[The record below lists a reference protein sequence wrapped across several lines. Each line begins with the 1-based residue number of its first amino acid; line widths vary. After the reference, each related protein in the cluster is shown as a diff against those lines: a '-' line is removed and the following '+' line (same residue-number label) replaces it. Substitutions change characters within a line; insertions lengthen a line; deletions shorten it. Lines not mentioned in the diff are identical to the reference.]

1 MKKHFCSVLA
11 AALVTL
17 YFGTLGTVSADTV
30 LTAEKEYL
38 TRAEEIGLLEDF
50 PIDSPDRPVTRR
62 EFCELTDNL
71 LDSLGI
77 TTENP
82 TRAPFEDTF
91 DTSVTRL
98 YAAGIVKGTSET
110 TFSPDDTLIR
120 ADAACLTARTAAF
133 CHVGL
138 PEKAV
143 AELTEEIP
151 DYAKHNIGL
160 VMAYGLFVGTEN
172 GFKPYEPYTVEQS
185 VTVLVRL
192 YDLVKAA
199 RSETFEDKLISL
211 LPHDKNFMISPLS
224 LKAALAL
231 AANGASDNTLEEI
244 LNTLGYP
251 DLVSFNEAMQKALK
265 AKSGE
270 TLVFETANSL
280 WLNRDNMAFSFRK
293 EYTGAMSD
301 LFGATASETD
311 NKNAVREINA
321 WASEKTHG
329 KIEKIID
336 DSNFAALLA
345 NAVYFKG
352 NWRSQ
357 FRESATKN
365 ETFTNANGQ
374 RQEIPFMQQTSYF
387 EYSENS
393 ACKLLKLPYQ
403 VDFSENDR
411 AQRIQTAMVI
421 VLPNEGVS
429 LDSIR
434 LSEQIQAAVWKSKR
448 IAVKLPK
455 FHIENSFDLT
465 DSLKSLGIKEAF
477 DKDKADFS
485 PMFGAKFAYLD
496 TVLQN
501 TYINVDENGTE
512 AAAVTVGG
520 IGGSAAIPDE
530 PIPFVADHPFYFAI
544 VDEIGN
550 GMLFAG
556 QFAYAE

>member
-1 MKKHFCSVLA
+1 MKKHFH
-11 AALVTL
+11 ALLWTL
-17 YFGTLGTVSADTV
+17 LFCLLLS
-30 LTAEKEYL
+30 LSSFAEDAPPVGKAYL
-38 TRAEEIGLLEDF
+38 TRAEELGFLENF
-50 PIDSPDRPVTRR
+50 SIDSPEKPITRR
-62 EFCELTDNL
+62 EFCVLTDKL
-71 LDSLGI
+71 LASLGI
-77 TTENP
+77 TTGNP
-82 TRAPFEDTF
+82 MRAPFEDTF
-91 DTSVTRL
+91 DPAVMGL
-98 YAAGIVKGTSET
+98 YVAGIVKGTSET

-133 CHVGL
+133 CHIGL

-143 AELTEEIP
+143 TVPTEEIP
-151 DYAKHNIGL
+151 DYAKHNVGL

-172 GFKPYEPYTVEQS
+172 GFEPYEPYTVEQS

-211 LPHDKNFMISPLS
+211 LPKDKNFMVSPLS

-231 AANGASDNTLEEI
+231 AANGASDNTLDEI

-280 WLNRDNMAFSFRK
+280 WLNRDKMAFSFRK

-311 NKNAVREINA
+311 DKNAVRAINA
-321 WASEKTHG
+321 WANEKTHG

-336 DSNFAALLA
+336 NSDFAALLA

-352 NWRSQ
+352 NWRLQ

-365 ETFTNANGQ
+365 EVFTEANGET
-374 RQEIPFMQQTSYF
+374 QEIPFMQQTSYF
-387 EYSENS
+387 EYSKNN

-411 AQRIQTAMVI
+411 EQRIQTAMII
-421 VLPNEGVS
+421 VLPNEGVA
-429 LDSIR
+429 LNSIR
-434 LSEQIQAAVWKSKR
+434 LSEQIQNANWKNEYIS
-448 IAVKLPK
+448 IKLPK
-455 FHIENSFDLT
+455 FRIENSFDLT
-465 DSLKSLGIKEAF
+465 DTLKSLGIKEAF

-520 IGGSAAIPDE
+520 MGGSAAIPDE

-544 VDEIGN
+544 VDEIN
-550 GMLFAG
+550 NEMLFAG
-556 QFAYAE
+556 QFAYAA

>member
-1 MKKHFCSVLA
+1 MKKHFH
-11 AALVTL
+11 ALLWTL
-17 YFGTLGTVSADTV
+17 LLCLLLSLSSF
-30 LTAEKEYL
+30 AEDAPPVGKVYL
-38 TRAEEIGLLEDF
+38 TRAEELGFLENF
-50 PIDSPDRPVTRR
+50 SIDSPEKPITRR
-62 EFCELTDNL
+62 EFCVLTDKL
-71 LDSLGI
+71 LASLGI
-77 TTENP
+77 TTGNP
-82 TRAPFEDTF
+82 MRAPFEDTF
-91 DTSVTRL
+91 DPAVMGL
-98 YAAGIVKGTSET
+98 YVAGIVKGTSET

-143 AELTEEIP
+143 TVPTEEIP
-151 DYAKHNIGL
+151 DYAKHNVGL

-172 GFKPYEPYTVEQS
+172 GFEPYEPYTVEQS

-199 RSETFEDKLISL
+199 RSEAFEDKLISL
-211 LPHDKNFMISPLS
+211 LPKDKNFMVSPLS

-231 AANGASDNTLEEI
+231 AANGASDNTLDEI

-311 NKNAVREINA
+311 DKNAVRAINA
-321 WASEKTHG
+321 WVSEKTHG

-336 DSNFAALLA
+336 NSDFAALLA

-352 NWRSQ
+352 NWY
-357 FRESATKN
+357 SAFHEKETKN
-365 ETFTNANGQ
+365 EIFTDANG
-374 RQEIPFMQQTSYF
+374 RKKEIPFLEDGYYWVS
-387 EYSENS
+387 YSENDD
-393 ACKLLKLPYQ
+393 CKLVKIGYYTGASERQ
-403 VDFSENDR
+403 VS
-411 AQRIQTAMVI
+411 MVI
-421 VLPNEGVS
+421 VLPNEGVA
-429 LDSIR
+429 LNSIR
-434 LSEQIQAAVWKSKR
+434 LSEQIQNANWKNEYIS
-448 IAVKLPK
+448 IKLPK
-455 FHIENSFDLT
+455 FRIENSFDLT
-465 DSLKSLGIKEAF
+465 DTLKSLGIKEAF

-520 IGGSAAIPDE
+520 MGGSAAIPDE

-544 VDEIGN
+544 VDEIN
-550 GMLFAG
+550 NEMLFAG
-556 QFAYAE
+556 QFAYAA

>member
-1 MKKHFCSVLA
+1 MKKHFH
-11 AALVTL
+11 ALLWTL
-17 YFGTLGTVSADTV
+17 LLCLLLSLSSF
-30 LTAEKEYL
+30 AEDAPPVGKAYL
-38 TRAEEIGLLEDF
+38 TRAEELGLLENF
-50 PIDSPDRPVTRR
+50 SIDSPEKPITRR
-62 EFCELTDNL
+62 EFCVLTDKL
-71 LDSLGI
+71 LASLGI
-77 TTENP
+77 TTGNP
-82 TRAPFEDTF
+82 MRAPFEDTF
-91 DTSVTRL
+91 DPAVMGL
-98 YAAGIVKGTSET
+98 YVAGIVKGTSET

-133 CHVGL
+133 CHIGL

-143 AELTEEIP
+143 TVPTEEIP
-151 DYAKHNIGL
+151 DYAKHNVGL

-172 GFKPYEPYTVEQS
+172 GFEPYEPYTVEQS

-199 RSETFEDKLISL
+199 RSEAFEDKLISL
-211 LPHDKNFMISPLS
+211 LPKDKNFMVSPLS

-231 AANGASDNTLEEI
+231 AANGASDNTLDEI

-311 NKNAVREINA
+311 DKNAVRAINA
-321 WASEKTHG
+321 WANEKTHG

-336 DSNFAALLA
+336 NSDFAALLA

-352 NWRSQ
+352 NWRLQ

-365 ETFTNANGQ
+365 EVFTEANGKT
-374 RQEIPFMQQTSYF
+374 QEIPFMKQTSYF
-387 EYSENS
+387 EYSKNN

-411 AQRIQTAMVI
+411 EQRIQTAMII
-421 VLPNEGVS
+421 VLPNESVS

-434 LSEQIQAAVWKSKR
+434 LSEQIQNASWESKR
-448 IAVKLPK
+448 IAVKLPT
-455 FHIENSFDLT
+455 FHIESSFDLT

-496 TVLQN
+496 SILQN
-501 TYINVDENGTE
+501 TYMNVDEKGTE

-520 IGGSAAIPDE
+520 MGGSAAIPDE

-544 VDEIGN
+544 VDEIN
-550 GMLFAG
+550 NEMLFAG
-556 QFAYAE
+556 QFAYAA

>member
-1 MKKHFCSVLA
+1 MKKHFH
-11 AALVTL
+11 ALLWTL
-17 YFGTLGTVSADTV
+17 LFCLLLS
-30 LTAEKEYL
+30 LSSFAEDAPPVGKAYL
-38 TRAEEIGLLEDF
+38 TRAEELGLLENF
-50 PIDSPDRPVTRR
+50 SIDSPEKPITRR
-62 EFCELTDNL
+62 EFCVLTDKL
-71 LDSLGI
+71 LASLGK
-77 TTENP
+77 TTGNP
-82 TRAPFEDTF
+82 MRAPFEDTF
-91 DTSVTRL
+91 DPAVMGL
-98 YAAGIVKGTSET
+98 YVAGIVKGTSET
-110 TFSPDDTLIR
+110 SFSPDDTLIR

-133 CHVGL
+133 CHIGL

-143 AELTEEIP
+143 TVPTEEIP
-151 DYAKHNIGL
+151 DYAKHNVGL

-172 GFKPYEPYTVEQS
+172 GFEPYKPYTVEQS

-211 LPHDKNFMISPLS
+211 LPKDKNFMVSPLS
-224 LKAALAL
+224 LKTALAL
-231 AANGASDNTLEEI
+231 AANGASDNTLDEI

-251 DLVSFNEAMQKALK
+251 DLVAFNEAMQKALK

-311 NKNAVREINA
+311 DKNAVRAINA
-321 WASEKTHG
+321 WANEKTHG

-336 DSNFAALLA
+336 NSDFAALLA

-352 NWRSQ
+352 NWRLQ

-365 ETFTNANGQ
+365 EVFTEANGET
-374 RQEIPFMQQTSYF
+374 QEIPFMQQTSYF
-387 EYSENS
+387 EYSKNN

-411 AQRIQTAMVI
+411 EQRIQTAMII
-421 VLPNEGVS
+421 VLPNESVS

-434 LSEQIQAAVWKSKR
+434 LSEQIQNASWKSKR
-448 IAVKLPK
+448 IAVKLPT
-455 FHIENSFDLT
+455 FHIESSFDLT

-477 DKDKADFS
+477 NKDKADFS

-501 TYINVDENGTE
+501 TYINVDETGTE
-512 AAAVTVGG
+512 AAAVTA
-520 IGGSAAIPDE
+520 IGVKATSLPSE

-544 VDEIGN
+544 VDEIN
-550 GMLFAG
+550 NEMLFAG
-556 QFAYAE
+556 QFAYAA

>member
-1 MKKHFCSVLA
+1 MKKRFPALLWTLLFCLLLTLSSFAEDAPQVSDSDLLA
-11 AALVTL
+11 RAR
-17 YFGTLGTVSADTV
+17 TLGILDGFSDESP
-30 LTAEKEYL
+30 EK
-38 TRAEEIGLLEDF
+38 
-50 PIDSPDRPVTRR
+50 PITRR
-62 EFCELTDNL
+62 EFCVLTDNL
-71 LDSLGI
+71 LTSLGM
-77 TTENP
+77 TTGNP
-82 TRAPFEDTF
+82 MRAPFEDTF
-91 DTSVTRL
+91 DPAVMGL
-98 YAAGIVKGTSET
+98 YVAGIVKGTSET

-143 AELTEEIP
+143 TVPTEEIP
-151 DYAKHNIGL
+151 DYAKHNVGL

-172 GFKPYEPYTVEQS
+172 GFEPYEPYTVEQS

-199 RSETFEDKLISL
+199 RSEAFEDKLISL
-211 LPHDKNFMISPLS
+211 LPKDINFMVSPLS

-231 AANGASDNTLEEI
+231 AANGASDNTLDEI

-311 NKNAVREINA
+311 DKNAVRAINA

-336 DSNFAALLA
+336 NSDFAALLA

-352 NWRSQ
+352 NWLIPFEERFTQ
-357 FRESATKN
+357 N
-365 ETFTNANGQ
+365 DTFTDMNGNKQ
-374 RQEIPFMQQTSYF
+374 QIPFMRQTHSF
-387 EYSENS
+387 NYSENAS
-393 ACKLLKLPYQ
+393 CKLLKLPYEL
-403 VDFSENDR
+403 DLAEDESELLDMCM
-411 AQRIQTAMVI
+411 II
-421 VLPNEGVS
+421 VLPNESVS

-434 LSEQIQAAVWKSKR
+434 LSEQIQNASWESKR
-448 IAVKLPK
+448 IAVKLPT
-455 FHIENSFDLT
+455 FHIESSFDLT

-477 DKDKADFS
+477 NKDKADFS

-501 TYINVDENGTE
+501 TYINVDETGTE
-512 AAAVTVGG
+512 AAAVTA
-520 IGGSAAIPDE
+520 IGVKATSLPSE

-544 VDEIGN
+544 VDEIN
-550 GMLFAG
+550 NEMLFAG
-556 QFAYAE
+556 QFAYAA

>member
-1 MKKHFCSVLA
+1 MKKRFPALLWTLLFCLLLTLSSFAEDAPQVSDSDLLA
-11 AALVTL
+11 RARALGIL
-17 YFGTLGTVSADTV
+17 DGFSDESP
-30 LTAEKEYL
+30 EK
-38 TRAEEIGLLEDF
+38 
-50 PIDSPDRPVTRR
+50 PITRR
-62 EFCELTDNL
+62 EFCVLTDNL
-71 LDSLGI
+71 LTSLGM
-77 TTENP
+77 TTGNP
-82 TRAPFEDTF
+82 MRAPFEDTF
-91 DTSVTRL
+91 DPAVMGL
-98 YAAGIVKGTSET
+98 YVAGIVKGTSET

-143 AELTEEIP
+143 TVPTEEIP
-151 DYAKHNIGL
+151 DYAKHNVGL
-160 VMAYGLFVGTEN
+160 VMAYGLFVGTGN
-172 GFKPYEPYTVEQS
+172 GFEPYEPYTVEQS
-185 VTVLVRL
+185 ATVLVRL
-192 YDLVKAA
+192 YDLVKTA
-199 RSETFEDKLISL
+199 RSEAFEDKLISL
-211 LPHDKNFMISPLS
+211 LPKDKNFMVSPLS

-231 AANGASDNTLEEI
+231 AANGASDNTLDEI

-265 AKSGE
+265 AKSRE

-329 KIEKIID
+329 KIKKIID
-336 DSNFAALLA
+336 NSDFAALLA

-352 NWRSQ
+352 NWRLQ

-365 ETFTNANGQ
+365 EVFTEANGET
-374 RQEIPFMQQTSYF
+374 QEIPFMQQTSYF
-387 EYSENS
+387 EYSKNK

-411 AQRIQTAMVI
+411 EQRIQTAMII

-429 LDSIR
+429 LHS
-434 LSEQIQAAVWKSKR
+434 LHLTEQIQNASWESKR
-448 IAVKLPK
+448 IAVKLPT
-455 FHIENSFDLT
+455 FHIESSFDLT
-465 DSLKSLGIKEAF
+465 DTLKSLGIKEAF

-496 TVLQN
+496 TILQN
-501 TYINVDENGTE
+501 TYIHVDENGTE
-512 AAAVTVGG
+512 AAAVTSSGS
-520 IGGSAAIPDE
+520 GGSGPAPFK

-544 VDEIGN
+544 VDEIN
-550 GMLFAG
+550 NEMLFAG
-556 QFAYAE
+556 QFAYAA

>member
-1 MKKHFCSVLA
+1 MKKHFH
-11 AALVTL
+11 ALLWTL
-17 YFGTLGTVSADTV
+17 LLCLLLSLSSF
-30 LTAEKEYL
+30 AEDALPVGKAYL
-38 TRAEEIGLLEDF
+38 TRAEELGLLENF
-50 PIDSPDRPVTRR
+50 SIDSPEKPITRR
-62 EFCELTDNL
+62 EFCVLTDKL
-71 LDSLGI
+71 LASLGI
-77 TTENP
+77 TTGNP
-82 TRAPFEDTF
+82 MRAPFEDTF
-91 DTSVTRL
+91 DPAVMGL
-98 YAAGIVKGTSET
+98 YVAGIVKGTSET

-133 CHVGL
+133 CHIGL

-143 AELTEEIP
+143 TVPTEEIP
-151 DYAKHNIGL
+151 DYAKHNVGL

-172 GFKPYEPYTVEQS
+172 GFEPYEPYTVEQS

-199 RSETFEDKLISL
+199 RSEAFEDKLISL
-211 LPHDKNFMISPLS
+211 LPKDKNFMVSPLS

-231 AANGASDNTLEEI
+231 AANGASDNTLDEI

-293 EYTGAMSD
+293 EYIGAMSN

-311 NKNAVREINA
+311 SKNAVRAINA

-336 DSNFAALLA
+336 NSDFAALLA

-352 NWRSQ
+352 NWY
-357 FRESATKN
+357 SAFHEKETKN
-365 ETFTNANGQ
+365 EIFTDANG
-374 RQEIPFMQQTSYF
+374 RKKEIPFLEDGYYWVG
-387 EYSENS
+387 YSENDD
-393 ACKLLKLPYQ
+393 CKLVKIGYHTGASERQ
-403 VDFSENDR
+403 VSM
-411 AQRIQTAMVI
+411 II
-421 VLPNEGVS
+421 VLPNEGVA
-429 LDSIR
+429 LNSIR
-434 LSEQIQAAVWKSKR
+434 LSEQIQNANWKNEYIS
-448 IAVKLPK
+448 IKLPK
-455 FHIENSFDLT
+455 FRIENSFDLT
-465 DSLKSLGIKEAF
+465 DTLKSLGIKEAF

-512 AAAVTVGG
+512 AAAVTSSGSGG
-520 IGGSAAIPDE
+520 CGGNLFTGKLIL
-530 PIPFVADHPFYFAI
+530 FVADHPFYFAI
-544 VDEIGN
+544 VDEIN
-550 GMLFAG
+550 NEMLFAG
-556 QFAYAE
+556 QFAYAA

>member
-1 MKKHFCSVLA
+1 MKKRFPALLWTLLFCLLLTLSSFAEDAPQVSDSDLLA
-11 AALVTL
+11 RAR
-17 YFGTLGTVSADTV
+17 TLGILDGFSDESP
-30 LTAEKEYL
+30 EK
-38 TRAEEIGLLEDF
+38 
-50 PIDSPDRPVTRR
+50 PITRR
-62 EFCELTDNL
+62 EFCVLTDNL
-71 LDSLGI
+71 LTSLGM
-77 TTENP
+77 TTGNP
-82 TRAPFEDTF
+82 MRAPFEDTF
-91 DTSVTRL
+91 DPAVMGL
-98 YAAGIVKGTSET
+98 YVAGIVKGTSET

-143 AELTEEIP
+143 TVPTEEIP
-151 DYAKHNIGL
+151 DYAKHNVGL

-172 GFKPYEPYTVEQS
+172 GFEPYEPYTVEQS

-199 RSETFEDKLISL
+199 RSEAFEDKLLSL
-211 LPHDKNFMISPLS
+211 LPKDKNFMISPLS

-231 AANGASDNTLEEI
+231 AANGASDNTLDEI

-251 DLVSFNEAMQKALK
+251 DLVSFNEAMQKALN
-265 AKSGE
+265 AKSRE

-311 NKNAVREINA
+311 DKNAVRAINA

-336 DSNFAALLA
+336 NSDFAALLA

-352 NWRSQ
+352 NWY
-357 FRESATKN
+357 SAFHEKETKN
-365 ETFTNANGQ
+365 EIFTDANG
-374 RQEIPFMQQTSYF
+374 RKKEIPFLEDGYYWVS
-387 EYSENS
+387 YSENDD
-393 ACKLLKLPYQ
+393 CKLVKIGYYTGASERQ
-403 VDFSENDR
+403 VS
-411 AQRIQTAMVI
+411 MVI
-421 VLPNEGVS
+421 VLPNEGVA
-429 LDSIR
+429 LNSIR
-434 LSEQIQAAVWKSKR
+434 LSEQIQNANWKNEYMS
-448 IAVKLPK
+448 IKLPK
-455 FHIENSFDLT
+455 FRIENSFDLT
-465 DSLKSLGIKEAF
+465 DTLKSLGIKEAF

-496 TVLQN
+496 SILQN

-520 IGGSAAIPDE
+520 MGGSAAIPDE

-544 VDEIGN
+544 VDEIN
-550 GMLFAG
+550 NEMLFAG
-556 QFAYAE
+556 QFAYAA

>member
-1 MKKHFCSVLA
+1 MKKHFH
-11 AALVTL
+11 ALLWTL
-17 YFGTLGTVSADTV
+17 LFCLLLS
-30 LTAEKEYL
+30 LSSFAEDAPPVGKAYL
-38 TRAEEIGLLEDF
+38 TRAEELGLLENF
-50 PIDSPDRPVTRR
+50 SIDSPEKPITRR
-62 EFCELTDNL
+62 EFCVLTDKL
-71 LDSLGI
+71 LASLGI
-77 TTENP
+77 TTGNP
-82 TRAPFEDTF
+82 MRTPFEDTF
-91 DTSVTRL
+91 DPAVMGL
-98 YAAGIVKGTSET
+98 YVAGIVKGTSET
-110 TFSPDDTLIR
+110 TFSPDETLIR

-133 CHVGL
+133 CHIGL

-143 AELTEEIP
+143 TVPTEEIP
-151 DYAKHNIGL
+151 DYAKHNVGL

-172 GFKPYEPYTVEQS
+172 GFEPYEPYTVEQS

-199 RSETFEDKLISL
+199 RSEAFEDKLISL
-211 LPHDKNFMISPLS
+211 LPKDKNFMVSPLS

-231 AANGASDNTLEEI
+231 AANGASDNTLDEI

-265 AKSGE
+265 AKSGK

-329 KIEKIID
+329 KIKKIID
-336 DSNFAALLA
+336 NSDFAALLA

-352 NWRSQ
+352 NWRLQ

-365 ETFTNANGQ
+365 EVFTEANGET
-374 RQEIPFMQQTSYF
+374 QEIPFMQQTSYF
-387 EYSENS
+387 EYSKNN

-411 AQRIQTAMVI
+411 EQRIQTAMII

-434 LSEQIQAAVWKSKR
+434 LSEQIQNASWESKR
-448 IAVKLPK
+448 IAVKLPT
-455 FHIENSFDLT
+455 FHIESSFDLT

-477 DKDKADFS
+477 NKDKADFS

-501 TYINVDENGTE
+501 TYINVDETGTE

-520 IGGSAAIPDE
+520 MGGSATIPDE

-544 VDEIGN
+544 VDEIN
-550 GMLFAG
+550 NEMLFAG
-556 QFAYAE
+556 QFAYAA

>member
-1 MKKHFCSVLA
+1 MKKHFH
-11 AALVTL
+11 ALLWTL
-17 YFGTLGTVSADTV
+17 LLCLLLSLSSF
-30 LTAEKEYL
+30 AEDAPPVGKAYL
-38 TRAEEIGLLEDF
+38 TRAEELGLLENF
-50 PIDSPDRPVTRR
+50 SIDSPEKPITRR
-62 EFCELTDNL
+62 EFCVLTDKL
-71 LDSLGI
+71 LASLGI
-77 TTENP
+77 TTGNP
-82 TRAPFEDTF
+82 MRAPFEDTF
-91 DTSVTRL
+91 DPAVMGL
-98 YAAGIVKGTSET
+98 YVAGIVKGTSET

-143 AELTEEIP
+143 TVPTEEIP
-151 DYAKHNIGL
+151 DYAKHNVGL

-172 GFKPYEPYTVEQS
+172 GFEPYEPYTVEQS

-199 RSETFEDKLISL
+199 RSEAFEDKLISL
-211 LPHDKNFMISPLS
+211 LPKDKNFMVSPLS

-231 AANGASDNTLEEI
+231 AANGASDNTLDEI

-311 NKNAVREINA
+311 DKNAVRAINA
-321 WASEKTHG
+321 WANEKTHG

-336 DSNFAALLA
+336 NSDFAALLA

-352 NWRSQ
+352 NWRLQ

-365 ETFTNANGQ
+365 EVFTEANGET
-374 RQEIPFMQQTSYF
+374 QEIPFMQQTSYF
-387 EYSENS
+387 EYSKNN

-411 AQRIQTAMVI
+411 EQRIQTAMII
-421 VLPNEGVS
+421 VLPNESVS

-434 LSEQIQAAVWKSKR
+434 LSEQIQNASWESKR
-448 IAVKLPK
+448 IAVKLPT

-465 DSLKSLGIKEAF
+465 DTLKSLGIKEAF

-496 TVLQN
+496 SILQN
-501 TYINVDENGTE
+501 TYMNVDENGTE

-520 IGGSAAIPDE
+520 MGGSAAIPDE

-544 VDEIGN
+544 VDEIN
-550 GMLFAG
+550 NEMLFAG
-556 QFAYAE
+556 QFAYAA

>member
-1 MKKHFCSVLA
+1 MKKHFH
-11 AALVTL
+11 ALLWTL
-17 YFGTLGTVSADTV
+17 LFCLLLS
-30 LTAEKEYL
+30 LSSFAEDAPPVGKAYL
-38 TRAEEIGLLEDF
+38 TRAEELGLLENF
-50 PIDSPDRPVTRR
+50 SIDSPEKPITRR
-62 EFCELTDNL
+62 EFCVLTDKL
-71 LDSLGI
+71 LASLGI
-77 TTENP
+77 TTGNP
-82 TRAPFEDTF
+82 MRAPFEDTF
-91 DTSVTRL
+91 DPAVMGL
-98 YAAGIVKGTSET
+98 YVAGIVKGTSET

-133 CHVGL
+133 CHIGL

-143 AELTEEIP
+143 TVPTEEIP
-151 DYAKHNIGL
+151 DYAKHNVGL

-172 GFKPYEPYTVEQS
+172 GFEPYEPYTVEQS

-199 RSETFEDKLISL
+199 RSEAFEDKLISL
-211 LPHDKNFMISPLS
+211 LPKDKNFMVSPLS

-231 AANGASDNTLEEI
+231 AANGASDNTLDEI

-311 NKNAVREINA
+311 DKNAVRAINA
-321 WASEKTHG
+321 WVSEKTHG

-336 DSNFAALLA
+336 NSDFAALLA

-352 NWRSQ
+352 NWRLQ

-365 ETFTNANGQ
+365 EVFTEANGKT
-374 RQEIPFMQQTSYF
+374 QEIPFMKQTSYF
-387 EYSENS
+387 EYSKNN

-411 AQRIQTAMVI
+411 EQRIQTAMII
-421 VLPNEGVS
+421 VLPNESVS

-434 LSEQIQAAVWKSKR
+434 LSEQIQNASWESKR
-448 IAVKLPK
+448 IAVKLPT
-455 FHIENSFDLT
+455 FHIESSFDLT

-496 TVLQN
+496 SILQN
-501 TYINVDENGTE
+501 TYMNVDENGTE

-520 IGGSAAIPDE
+520 MGGSAAIPDE

-544 VDEIGN
+544 VDEIN
-550 GMLFAG
+550 NEMLFAG
-556 QFAYAE
+556 QFAYAA

>member
-1 MKKHFCSVLA
+1 MKKHFH
-11 AALVTL
+11 ALLWTL
-17 YFGTLGTVSADTV
+17 LFCLLLS
-30 LTAEKEYL
+30 LSSFAEDAPPVGKAYL
-38 TRAEEIGLLEDF
+38 TRAEELGLLENF
-50 PIDSPDRPVTRR
+50 SIDSPEKPITRR
-62 EFCELTDNL
+62 EFCVLTDKL
-71 LDSLGI
+71 LASLGI
-77 TTENP
+77 TTGNP
-82 TRAPFEDTF
+82 MRAPFEDTF
-91 DTSVTRL
+91 DPAVMGL
-98 YAAGIVKGTSET
+98 YIAGIVKGTSET

-133 CHVGL
+133 CHIGL

-143 AELTEEIP
+143 TVPTEEIP
-151 DYAKHNIGL
+151 DYAKHNVGL
-160 VMAYGLFVGTEN
+160 VMAYGLFVGTGN
-172 GFKPYEPYTVEQS
+172 GFEPYEPYTVEQS

-211 LPHDKNFMISPLS
+211 LPKDKNFMVSPLS

-231 AANGASDNTLEEI
+231 AANGASDNTLDEI

-280 WLNRDNMAFSFRK
+280 WLNRDKMAFSFRK

-311 NKNAVREINA
+311 DKNAVRAINA

-336 DSNFAALLA
+336 NSDFAALLA

-352 NWRSQ
+352 NWY
-357 FRESATKN
+357 SAFNEKETKN
-365 ETFTNANGQ
+365 EIFTDANG
-374 RQEIPFMQQTSYF
+374 RKKEIPFLEDGYYWVS
-387 EYSENS
+387 YSENDD
-393 ACKLLKLPYQ
+393 CKLVKIGYYTGASERQ
-403 VDFSENDR
+403 VS
-411 AQRIQTAMVI
+411 MVI
-421 VLPNEGVS
+421 VLPNEGVA
-429 LDSIR
+429 LNSIR
-434 LSEQIQAAVWKSKR
+434 LSEQIQNANWKNEYIS
-448 IAVKLPK
+448 IKLPT
-455 FHIENSFDLT
+455 FHIESSFDLT

-477 DKDKADFS
+477 NKDKADFS

-501 TYINVDENGTE
+501 TYINVDETGTE
-512 AAAVTVGG
+512 AAAVTA
-520 IGGSAAIPDE
+520 IGVKATSLPSE

-544 VDEIGN
+544 VDEIN
-550 GMLFAG
+550 NEMLFAG
-556 QFAYAE
+556 QFAYAA

>member
-1 MKKHFCSVLA
+1 
-11 AALVTL
+11 
-17 YFGTLGTVSADTV
+17 
-30 LTAEKEYL
+30 
-38 TRAEEIGLLEDF
+38 
-50 PIDSPDRPVTRR
+50 
-62 EFCELTDNL
+62 
-71 LDSLGI
+71 
-77 TTENP
+77 
-82 TRAPFEDTF
+82 
-91 DTSVTRL
+91 
-98 YAAGIVKGTSET
+98 
-110 TFSPDDTLIR
+110 
-120 ADAACLTARTAAF
+120 
-133 CHVGL
+133 
-138 PEKAV
+138 
-143 AELTEEIP
+143 
-151 DYAKHNIGL
+151 
-160 VMAYGLFVGTEN
+160 
-172 GFKPYEPYTVEQS
+172 
-185 VTVLVRL
+185 
-192 YDLVKAA
+192 
-199 RSETFEDKLISL
+199 
-211 LPHDKNFMISPLS
+211 
-224 LKAALAL
+224 
-231 AANGASDNTLEEI
+231 
-244 LNTLGYP
+244 
-251 DLVSFNEAMQKALK
+251 
-265 AKSGE
+265 
-270 TLVFETANSL
+270 
-280 WLNRDNMAFSFRK
+280 
-293 EYTGAMSD
+293 
-301 LFGATASETD
+301 
-311 NKNAVREINA
+311 
-321 WASEKTHG
+321 
-329 KIEKIID
+329 
-336 DSNFAALLA
+336 
-345 NAVYFKG
+345 
-352 NWRSQ
+352 
-357 FRESATKN
+357 
-365 ETFTNANGQ
+365 
-374 RQEIPFMQQTSYF
+374 MQQTSYF

>member
-1 MKKHFCSVLA
+1 MKKHFH
-11 AALVTL
+11 ALLWTL
-17 YFGTLGTVSADTV
+17 LFCLLLS
-30 LTAEKEYL
+30 LSSFAEDAPPVGKAYL
-38 TRAEEIGLLEDF
+38 TRAEELGLLENF
-50 PIDSPDRPVTRR
+50 SIDSPEKPITRR
-62 EFCELTDNL
+62 EFCVLTDKL
-71 LDSLGI
+71 LASLGK
-77 TTENP
+77 TTGNP
-82 TRAPFEDTF
+82 MRAPFEDTF
-91 DTSVTRL
+91 DPAVMRL
-98 YAAGIVKGTSET
+98 YVAGIVKGTSET

-133 CHVGL
+133 CHIGL

-143 AELTEEIP
+143 TVPTEEIP
-151 DYAKHNIGL
+151 DYAKHNVGL

-172 GFKPYEPYTVEQS
+172 GFEPYEPYTVEQS

-211 LPHDKNFMISPLS
+211 LPKDKNFMVSPLS

-231 AANGASDNTLEEI
+231 AANGASDNTLDEI

-311 NKNAVREINA
+311 DKNAVREINA

-336 DSNFAALLA
+336 NSDFAALLA

-352 NWRSQ
+352 NWY
-357 FRESATKN
+357 SAFNEKETKN
-365 ETFTNANGQ
+365 EIFTDANG
-374 RQEIPFMQQTSYF
+374 RKKEIPFLEDGYYWVG
-387 EYSENS
+387 YSENDD
-393 ACKLLKLPYQ
+393 CKLVKIGYHTGASERQ
-403 VDFSENDR
+403 VS
-411 AQRIQTAMVI
+411 MVI
-421 VLPNEGVS
+421 VLPNEGVA
-429 LDSIR
+429 LNSIR
-434 LSEQIQAAVWKSKR
+434 LSEQIQNANWKNEYIS
-448 IAVKLPK
+448 IKLPT
-455 FHIENSFDLT
+455 FHIESSFDLT

-477 DKDKADFS
+477 NKDKADFS

-501 TYINVDENGTE
+501 TYINVDETGTE
-512 AAAVTVGG
+512 AAAVTA
-520 IGGSAAIPDE
+520 IGVKATSLPSE

-544 VDEIGN
+544 VDEIN
-550 GMLFAG
+550 NEMLFAG
-556 QFAYAE
+556 QFAYAA

>member
-1 MKKHFCSVLA
+1 MKKHFH
-11 AALVTL
+11 ALLWTL
-17 YFGTLGTVSADTV
+17 LLCLLLSLSSF
-30 LTAEKEYL
+30 AEDAPPVGKAYL
-38 TRAEEIGLLEDF
+38 TRAEELGLLENF
-50 PIDSPDRPVTRR
+50 SIDSPEKPITRR
-62 EFCELTDNL
+62 EFCVLTDKL
-71 LDSLGI
+71 LASLGK
-77 TTENP
+77 TTGNP
-82 TRAPFEDTF
+82 MRAPFEDTF
-91 DTSVTRL
+91 DPAVMGL
-98 YAAGIVKGTSET
+98 YVAGIVKGTSET

-120 ADAACLTARTAAF
+120 ADAACLTTRTAAF

-143 AELTEEIP
+143 TVPTEEIP
-151 DYAKHNIGL
+151 DYAKHNVGL

-172 GFKPYEPYTVEQS
+172 GFEPYEPYTVEQS

-211 LPHDKNFMISPLS
+211 LPKDKNFMVSPLS

-231 AANGASDNTLEEI
+231 AANGASDNTLDEI

-301 LFGATASETD
+301 LFGATATETD
-311 NKNAVREINA
+311 DKNAVREINA
-321 WASEKTHG
+321 WANEKTHG
-329 KIEKIID
+329 KIKKIID
-336 DSNFAALLA
+336 NSDFAALLA

-352 NWRSQ
+352 NWY
-357 FRESATKN
+357 SAFHEKETKN
-365 ETFTNANGQ
+365 EIFTDANG
-374 RQEIPFMQQTSYF
+374 RKKEIPFLEDGYYWVG
-387 EYSENS
+387 YSENDD
-393 ACKLLKLPYQ
+393 CKLVKIGYHTGASERQ
-403 VDFSENDR
+403 VSM
-411 AQRIQTAMVI
+411 II
-421 VLPNEGVS
+421 VLPNEGVA
-429 LDSIR
+429 LNSIR
-434 LSEQIQAAVWKSKR
+434 LSEQIQNANWKNEYIS
-448 IAVKLPK
+448 IKLPK
-455 FHIENSFDLT
+455 FRIENSFDLT
-465 DSLKSLGIKEAF
+465 DTLKSLGIKEAF

-496 TVLQN
+496 SILQN
-501 TYINVDENGTE
+501 TYMNVDENGTE

-520 IGGSAAIPDE
+520 MGGSAAIPDE

-544 VDEIGN
+544 VDEIN
-550 GMLFAG
+550 NEMLFAG
-556 QFAYAE
+556 QFAYAA